1 MSTDC
6 YFQTAKCQIWFKL
19 LYMKIIFPLVLIL
32 QLCLGLAQ
40 AKEHFFVQPGTQ
52 FHQVDVEEMGR
63 SYELL
68 VTLPGSYSSS
78 PDRHY
83 PVIFLTDAQWD
94 MALVTNILGKLNYDN
109 HLHEMIIVG
118 ISYPG
123 KDAKY
128 DQLRL
133 LDMTPVEIPG
143 VSGSGS
149 ADAFLETI
157 EKVFIPLIEKKYRVD
172 ASVRALGGVS
182 LGGAFSLYAAMKKPE
197 LFKRYIAISPGVIVG
212 DEYLFKYEA
221 TYSKTHD
228 SLPVRLF
235 TTYGED
241 EYPLFREPI
250 VRFQKILEE
259 REYKDLSL
267 RNHSVEEG
275 RHGSVAIE
283 GWMHGLLWVFK
294 DQRTGKPDPLKAMF
308 DEMER

>member
-1 MSTDC
+1 MTIKRLRFLISTTLFLASQIVWATDH
-6 YFQTAKCQIWFKL
+6 YFVA
-19 LYMKIIFPLVLIL
+19 
-32 QLCLGLAQ
+32 
-40 AKEHFFVQPGTQ
+40 PGTN
-52 FHQVDVEEMGR
+52 FHQVYSEKTKR
-63 SYELL
+63 HYELL
-68 VTLPGSYSSS
+68 VTLPGSYNSS

-83 PVIFLTDAQWD
+83 PVLFLTDAQWD

-109 HLHEMIIVG
+109 HLNEMIIVG

-133 LDMTPVEIPG
+133 LDMTPVALPNAPG
-143 VSGSGS
+143 TGS
-149 ADAFLETI
+149 ADVFLDII
-157 EKVFIPLIEKKYRVD
+157 ESQFIPLVEKEYRVN
-172 ASVRALGGVS
+172 SEVRALGGVS
-182 LGGAFSLYAAMKKPE
+182 LGGAFSLYAAFKKPD

-212 DEYLFKYEA
+212 DGYLFDYEES
-221 TYSKTHD
+221 YSKKHK

-241 EYPLFREPI
+241 EYPLFRDPI
-250 VRFQKILEE
+250 VKYQKILQA
-259 REYKDLSL
+259 RNYKDLLL

-294 DQRTGKPDPLKAMF
+294 DRRTGKADPLKSMF
-308 DEMER
+308 DAMNRG